1 MNIEEMAEEFL
12 ICPKCHNNLIYKI
25 FKEKEMLIC
34 KTCRIYYPVED
45 EIPMLL
51 IDDAVNIDDL
61 D

>member
-1 MNIEEMAEEFL
+1 MAEEFL